1 MSQNDAATETAD
13 ESSDIPSEPV
23 DMTDNSGSGSTSP
36 SEQRKHANEIYE
48 RLAEGRGQA
57 STVVLETP
65 YGEIECDVELKKLD
79 RSTRWD
85 CISALPDGMFQAA
98 QRGEDA
104 DDITIT
110 SNVMP
115 DGEGVKMIEVIVKN
129 TLNPRGY
136 SDGDWSAM
144 IENDIRDE
152 VLIEVGMGVL
162 EMSFDRGEITGFR
175 FE

>member
-1 MSQNDAATETAD
+1 MSQNDMPPAADD
-13 ESSDIPSEPV
+13 ESNNTVPSEPV
-23 DMTDNSGSGSTSP
+23 DMTNNSQSSGP
-36 SEQRKHANEIYE
+36 ADQREHANEIYE

-65 YGEIECDVELKKLD
+65 HGEITCDVELKKLD
-79 RSTRWD
+79 RTTRWD

-104 DDITIT
+104 SDITIT

-129 TLNPRGY
+129 TLNPRGF
-136 SDGDWSAM
+136 SDGDWEAM
-144 IENDIRDE
+144 IESDLRDE

>member
-1 MSQNDAATETAD
+1 MSQNEAPPEPAD
-13 ESSDIPSEPV
+13 ESSNPAPAEPV
-23 DMTDNSGSGSTSP
+23 DMTDD
-36 SEQRKHANEIYE
+36 SEPAGPADQRQHANEIYD

-65 YGEIECDVELKKLD
+65 YGEITCDVELKKLD

-98 QRGEDA
+98 QRDEDA
-104 DDITIT
+104 SEITIT

-115 DGEGVKMIEVIVKN
+115 DGEGVKMIEVIVEN

-136 SDGDWSAM
+136 SDGDWASM
-144 IENDIRDE
+144 IENDLRDE